1 MGVQRKQYTKEFK
14 EEAVHLITQGGVSLS
29 QASRDLD
36 VNQNVLRRWKQE
48 MERNGVKAFPGQGVP
63 VEQELARLQRENE
76 VLRQER
82 EILKKAIRIFSQPRP

>member
-14 EEAVHLITQGGVSLS
+14 EEAVRLITQGGVSLS

-36 VNQNVLRRWKQE
+36 INQNILRRWKQE
-48 MERNGVKAFPGQGVP
+48 SERHGVKAFPGQGVP

-82 EILKKAIRIFSQPRP
+82 EILKKAISIFSQPRP